1 MTQELD
7 AERRKLHFRSCH
19 RGIKEMDII
28 FGKFADTVLADLPQ
42 DDLADY
48 QRILELPDDKLFSW
62 ATGREDVPDD
72 VRSPLLDRLL
82 SLGAASILHEPSPW
96 LSLLGTN
103 RADVLLWCS
112 MQEQRFRLGGKE
124 SKQVR
129 CL

>member
-28 FGKFADTVLADLPQ
+28 FGKFADTVLGELP
-42 DDLADY
+42 DEALTDY

-62 ATGREDVPDD
+62 ATRREAVPEE

-82 SLGAASILHEPSPW
+82 SLEH
-96 LSLLGTN
+96 
-103 RADVLLWCS
+103 
-112 MQEQRFRLGGKE
+112 M
-124 SKQVR
+124 
-129 CL
+129 